1 MTSHRPIP
9 RATPELRAI
18 ARRARSRRLCCVVG
32 AAALAG
38 TLSGPAAFA
47 QSQPDSWTGS
57 DKALHLGLSAP
68 FGMIGASVASREAGT
83 VERVAVGTLIGSLPG
98 LAKELADTQRPGAT
112 PSMKD
117 MTYNL
122 LGAALGAAV
131 GDCCLLRPVVRG
143 DRVDGVG
150 VEIRVDF

>member
-9 RATPELRAI
+9 RESPEVRRI
-18 ARRARSRRLCCVVG
+18 ACRARSRRLRAAVG

-38 TLSGPAAFA
+38 TLAAPGAHA

-57 DKALHLGLSAP
+57 DKALHFGVSAP
-68 FGMIGASVASREAGT
+68 FGMIGASMVSREAGT
-83 VERVAVGTLIGSLPG
+83 AERVAVGTLIGSLPG
-98 LAKELADTQRPGAT
+98 LAKELADTQRPSAT

-117 MTYNL
+117 MTYNV
-122 LGAALGAAV
+122 LGAALGAVV

-150 VEIRVDF
+150 VEIRLDF